1 MLGRHRRVDPS
12 VGPDAGPHVTG
23 TGGEIAAG
31 RAGGDRDDRVLV
43 SLQHKLRRTGTRVP
57 ELNATILGARQN
69 PLRIRGKRDAEYEV
83 LVAGEQ
89 CQYTGESRGR

>member
-43 SLQHKLRRTGTRVP
+43 SLQHELRRAGTRVP
-57 ELNATILGARQN
+57 ELNAAILGARQN
-69 PLRIRGKRDAEYEV
+69 PLRIGGERNAEDEV
-83 LVAGEQ
+83 LVAREQ
-89 CQYTGESRGR
+89 CQYTGSPRGR